1 LLALEQVICTPHL
14 GASTGE
20 AQVNVAIAIAQQV
33 ADFLT
38 RGIIKNAVNAPSLS
52 PEVLQVLR
60 PYLDLAEKLGSL
72 VAQLVRK
79 PPRSVAVRVFG
90 DTAQREAPSL
100 QTAVLRGLLSRLLDL
115 DVEYGVNYVNA
126 PSIARDRGIQVVEA
140 DGGGGS
146 DYTNAVHVRVEHED
160 GATEVQGA
168 VFADTARL
176 TRIDGFRMEAVAE
189 GHILMLHNHDV
200 PGVVGRV
207 GTLLGERQINIAG
220 LELGREAAGGMALS
234 LVHVDEAV
242 PAAVLDEVRRLPQV
256 VSAELLEL

>member
-1 LLALEQVICTPHL
+1 
-14 GASTGE
+14 
-20 AQVNVAIAIAQQV
+20 
-33 ADFLT
+33 
-38 RGIIKNAVNAPSLS
+38 
-52 PEVLQVLR
+52 
-60 PYLDLAEKLGSL
+60 
-72 VAQLVRK
+72 
-79 PPRSVAVRVFG
+79 
-90 DTAQREAPSL
+90 L

-126 PSIARDRGIQVVEA
+126 PSIARDRGIQVVDA

-146 DYTNAVHVRVEHED
+146 DYTNALHVRVEHED
-160 GATEVQGA
+160 GVTEVQGA

-176 TRIDGFRMEAVAE
+176 TRIGAFRMEAVAD

-234 LVHVDEAV
+234 LVHVDEPV
-242 PAAVLDEVRRLPQV
+242 PADVLDEVRRLPQV